1 MVFIKIKTSTN
12 WITLAEYFEQ
22 QAIAA
27 DIEEKLANHRDIIRG
42 GISCIYFSLANKWK
56 PCHGAITSR
65 PRNLRMALEKYFRFQ
80 GICKQLWIEARN
92 SMANCDI
99 YFPIFSGTIYT
110 ILKIF
115 SQHDLRKFR
124 YRLL

>member
-56 PCHGAITSR
+56 PCHGAINSR
-65 PRNLRMALEKYFRFQ
+65 PRYLRMELEK
-80 GICKQLWIEARN
+80 
-92 SMANCDI
+92 
-99 YFPIFSGTIYT
+99 
-110 ILKIF
+110 
-115 SQHDLRKFR
+115 
-124 YRLL
+124 